1 MDFLY
6 CVNRISQKDVE
17 KKLMKWVTL
26 GLCTV
31 LALVAIACNQPSET
45 TNSTRPATAPSP
57 ATASATPDEL
67 AAARSNFQKTCQ
79 ACHGETGE
87 GGQVTIEGKV
97 LKVPSFKAPH
107 ALKDSDADF
116 IEQINKGGDG
126 MPSFKDKLSAQEIS
140 DLVKFIR
147 KQFQGK

>member
-1 MDFLY
+1 M
-6 CVNRISQKDVE
+6 
-17 KKLMKWVTL
+17 MKSITM
-26 GLCTV
+26 GLCTT
-31 LALVAIACNQPSET
+31 LAFVAIACNQPSET

-57 ATASATPDEL
+57 ATATATPDEL
-67 AAARSNFQKTCQ
+67 AAARLNFQKNCQ

-107 ALKDSDADF
+107 ALKDSDEDF